1 MPSAKYAFDLS
12 SLRLANGKT
21 AIDFSDP
28 KMVVVGGGRFDS
40 LFQTITPTTAASAAS
55 DGTRMAAAGFRRTH
69 FRLRMKIPLR
79 RARIGSCRSQ
89 RTRSSASARA
99 DE

>member
-28 KMVVVGGGRFDS
+28 KMAVVGGGRFDS

-69 FRLRMKIPLR
+69 FRHRMKIPLR
-79 RARIGSCRSQ
+79 RARGGKCDRSV
-89 RTRSSASARA
+89 SRA
-99 DE
+99 ITGGAQ